1 MLRGYVAW
9 ASDGLT
15 QIISS
20 IGAKDF
26 EVAARREC
34 FGILSD
40 MNAASAVDSISIGC
54 GFEYAQFIRVS
65 TPSIPIWGVI
75 SILHEKD
82 PQCRWEP
89 HSRQALNIISLAI
102 GSFVERDHILNHISR
117 LQRFATVEE
126 FTSSIDVTMS
136 DMLHNILSEINLA
149 RNTMSLAP
157 IDQRNK
163 AFDSMADYVS
173 RSKKQLEV
181 VLGTISEVK
190 TSSDLIVAGDILS
203 SSIITSPRSDISII
217 KNIEKDIWPIRGV
230 ETNVIGAV
238 QRMLNAGIKNI
249 PSIGTIYINAENI
262 LIKDNISLPDGAFVR
277 ISVIDSGPMSHRI
290 NETCGISDDLGLLYA
305 QRLVQM
311 CGGSIVCEPN
321 RSCGLG
327 LAAYLP
333 AAPADSGQMQS
344 EYFNFG
350 KILLVDDE
358 GVARKDYHNLMLA
371 MGYEEP
377 NIYTAGSGEEAI
389 EIVRDEG
396 PDAFSIIL
404 MDVQMPGGIPGDE
417 AARVIS
423 TLSPQSRIVLA
434 TGIRSRDIDSL
445 SQSCGAAAYLV
456 KPFTLKDILRVFKQI
471 VPNDDHLDELY
482 TRFGS

>member
-1 MLRGYVAW
+1 M
-9 ASDGLT
+9 
-15 QIISS
+15 
-20 IGAKDF
+20 
-26 EVAARREC
+26 
-34 FGILSD
+34 
-40 MNAASAVDSISIGC
+40 
-54 GFEYAQFIRVS
+54 
-65 TPSIPIWGVI
+65 
-75 SILHEKD
+75 
-82 PQCRWEP
+82 
-89 HSRQALNIISLAI
+89 
-102 GSFVERDHILNHISR
+102 
-117 LQRFATVEE
+117 
-126 FTSSIDVTMS
+126 
-136 DMLHNILSEINLA
+136 
-149 RNTMSLAP
+149 
-157 IDQRNK
+157 
-163 AFDSMADYVS
+163 
-173 RSKKQLEV
+173 
-181 VLGTISEVK
+181 
-190 TSSDLIVAGDILS
+190 
-203 SSIITSPRSDISII
+203 
-217 KNIEKDIWPIRGV
+217 